1 MEYDNLPDPG
11 RENFVMPQHNGPQ
24 MYIAGRT
31 PRVSAELQMHQPF
44 AVGNPNRLAV
54 NVHQFMAAD
63 NVIHVQPGHGS
74 SFTP

>member
-1 MEYDNLPDPG
+1 
-11 RENFVMPQHNGPQ
+11 

-63 NVIHVQPGHGS
+63 DVIHVQPGHGS
-74 SFTP
+74 PFTP